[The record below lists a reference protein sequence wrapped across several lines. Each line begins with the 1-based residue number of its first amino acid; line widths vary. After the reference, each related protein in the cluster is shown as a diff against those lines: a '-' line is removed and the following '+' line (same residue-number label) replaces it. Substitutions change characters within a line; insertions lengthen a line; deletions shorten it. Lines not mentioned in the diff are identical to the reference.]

1 MGATIKDIADRL
13 GVSVSTVSK
22 GLNGGRDIS
31 EQLRQSILE
40 TAVEMGYESRRARKL
55 DQRTLAVFIENM
67 DYETP
72 GDFGYDIVLGFKQAA
87 FSASWDVDIVP
98 VTPAFQEK
106 NRYDTLMMEKSCKG
120 SYFLGFSL
128 EDPWMKQLESTAIPT
143 VLLDNQVS
151 SPWVSYIGTDSI
163 EAIDSAI
170 SYLITLGHEKIAFLN
185 GSTGSMISDDRM
197 AAYLQCLRKHHLQ
210 IEPNLAIYSY
220 YTADAAHYH
229 VPGLLELGATA
240 ILCGND
246 LLAQGAI
253 ESCKAQGMRV
263 PEDVSI
269 IGFDDIPLA
278 AELDPPLSTIRQDRA
293 ALGKSGFFA
302 LYSMMSGTSVSRTLL
317 RPELVLRG
325 STATAKPRLVTRRN
339 IDTDSVL
346 YRNPLLYE
354 QYA

>member
-1 MGATIKDIADRL
+1 
-13 GVSVSTVSK
+13 
-22 GLNGGRDIS
+22 
-31 EQLRQSILE
+31 
-40 TAVEMGYESRRARKL
+40 MGYESRRARKL

-210 IEPNLAIYSY
+210 IEPNLAIYSLHRRRG
-220 YTADAAHYH
+220 ALPRARASGAGRHRNP
-229 VPGLLELGATA
+229 VRQRSSRPGCHREL
-240 ILCGND
+240 
-246 LLAQGAI
+246 QGAGH
-253 ESCKAQGMRV
+253 AG
-263 PEDVSI
+263 
-269 IGFDDIPLA
+269 
-278 AELDPPLSTIRQDRA
+278 
-293 ALGKSGFFA
+293 SG
-302 LYSMMSGTSVSRTLL
+302 G
-317 RPELVLRG
+317 
-325 STATAKPRLVTRRN
+325 RLHHRF
-339 IDTDSVL
+339 
-346 YRNPLLYE
+346 
-354 QYA
+354 